1 MNAKDSARSVAV
13 ARIVF
18 GAAFMLAPGLTG
30 RIWIGREANEPPVKT
45 LTTAIGA
52 RDLAMGLGVLM
63 AMGRGKPARGWLE
76 GIALTDVH
84 DFVAG
89 LLARDRL
96 PTANRRIVLALAGGS
111 AIQAATAAAGV
122 DDDATNRS

>member
-1 MNAKDSARSVAV
+1 MDPKDSARAV
-13 ARIVF
+13 AIGRIVF

-30 RIWIGREANEPPVKT
+30 RVWIGEEAHRPPVKI

-52 RDLAMGLGVLM
+52 RDLAMGIGVLM

-76 GIALTDVH
+76 GIALTDAL
-84 DFVAG
+84 DFTAG
-89 LLARDRL
+89 LLARDSL
-96 PTANRRIVLALAGGS
+96 PAANRRIVLALASGS

-122 DDDATNRS
+122 DDDSSS